1 MRRIWLKTS
10 LQWAEEKNEHYLKNE
25 DEIDE
30 IDEYHKSQ
38 LKF

>member
-1 MRRIWLKTS
+1 M
-10 LQWAEEKNEHYLKNE
+10 NEHYLKNE
-25 DEIDE
+25 NEIDE